1 MARARNPKREQAK
14 HQWLKSGGQK
24 HLTDIAKELGLTPSQ
39 VRKWKSLDKW
49 SDDLKRNVT
58 NGQKERYYSA
68 RHNRNAVG
76 NTGGAPPGNQNGVG
90 YGAPI
95 GNRNALVTGE
105 YETIDF
111 AYLSDEERR
120 LFVGIT
126 DDPLIT
132 INTQIRELKI
142 RQYRIMGR
150 IRDREQN
157 LDEDEVDELWVWC
170 KKAVTK
176 TNAKGRKVKV
186 DGLRKIQESRHK
198 YRKLDDILKLEDALT
213 DVQSALL
220 KANQQKQHMIEIGTA
235 TRDDDLDEGN
245 GYFDALQQ
253 GIKLHGIP
261 STGEGDENGNEE
273 TKQS

>member
-14 HQWLKSGGQK
+14 QQWLESGGQK

-49 SDDLKRNVT
+49 SDNLK
-58 NGQKERYYSA
+58 GSAPIEKERYHSA
-68 RHNRNAVG
+68 HHNRNAAG
-76 NTGGAPPGNQNGVG
+76 NAGGAPSGNQNGVG

-95 GNRNALVTGE
+95 GNKNALVTGE

-111 AYLSDEERR
+111 AYLSDEEQR

-150 IRDREQN
+150 LRDREEK
-157 LDEDEVDELWVWC
+157 LDEDEVDELWAWR
-170 KKAVTK
+170 KKGATK

-198 YRKLDDILKLEDALT
+198 YRKIDDILKLEDALT

-220 KANQQKQHMIEIGTA
+220 KANQQKQHMIEVGAA
-235 TRDDDLDEGN
+235 TRNDDLDEGN

-261 STGEGDENGNEE
+261 NTSEEDEDGDEE
-273 TKQS
+273 TEQN